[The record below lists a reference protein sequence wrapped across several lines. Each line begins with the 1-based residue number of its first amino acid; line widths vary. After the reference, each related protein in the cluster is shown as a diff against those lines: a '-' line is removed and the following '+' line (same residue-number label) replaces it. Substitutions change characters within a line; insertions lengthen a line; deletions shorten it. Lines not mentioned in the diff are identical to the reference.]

1 VEKPGPQGESAGETA
16 IPPPF
21 GVEPE
26 RPHGRAASIVP
37 DVSIPYTEWGTGN
50 AMSLFS
56 KIFDTRTLV
65 KIIGVLSALLVMKA
79 VGVYLGFSWMAALA
93 SG

>member
-1 VEKPGPQGESAGETA
+1 LDTQSIPSPIGAGSS
-16 IPPPF
+16 F
-21 GVEPE
+21 Y
-26 RPHGRAASIVP
+26 RSIVP
-37 DVSIPYTEWGTGN
+37 DAAMPYTAWWETGN

-65 KIIGVLSALLVMKA
+65 KIIGALSALLAMKA
-79 VGVYLGFSWMAALA
+79 AGAYLGFSWMAALA